1 MTLQH
6 PPAPVS
12 QTSANHFLPTLTT
25 GLTDQDRRRIEDA
38 FDRSMSAMQPP
49 CKYVGR

>member
-1 MTLQH
+1 MARQH

-12 QTSANHFLPTLTT
+12 QPPAHGILPNVAN

-38 FDRSMSAMQPP
+38 LDRSVSANTRVM
-49 CKYVGR
+49 YASA